1 LVFQDGALAGP
12 LGFESQG
19 FVDAWAPIFFSALL
33 FALAMDYSIFLMS
46 AVREHRRRGADARA
60 ATVEALAG
68 TGRII
73 NAAAALMIGVFA
85 SFALAGPLPVKEM
98 GVVLAVGVLLDT
110 VLVRLVLQP
119 VILRL
124 LDARCRRPPADDEST
139 APTPSPAA
147 VPMVVRAER
156 ASTPQPV
163 GLAESS

>member
-1 LVFQDGALAGP
+1 
-12 LGFESQG
+12 
-19 FVDAWAPIFFSALL
+19 
-33 FALAMDYSIFLMS
+33 MDYSIFLLS
-46 AVREHRRRGADARA
+46 AVREHRRRGDDART

-110 VLVRLVLQP
+110 LLVRLVLQP

-124 LDARCRRPPADDEST
+124 FGARCGRPATDGES
-139 APTPSPAA
+139 ARPISSPAA
-147 VPMVVRAER
+147 AAPPRELTPLTWRPQARRNAVAPATLRER
-156 ASTPQPV
+156 DEISD
-163 GLAESS
+163 SRRC